1 MKLDASGPRIDEIS
15 IKVWEIRNKINA
27 ESAFSN
33 MVWCMLD
40 FWWETIVAV
49 YCTLWQ
55 WMFSSS
61 VLLVQ
66 FNRKIKVF
74 EKNFRSFSKI
84 LVFLVRFYVI
94 TENQLCRYV
103 SIQNFTLIFL
113 FYYVISRNKIFQSV
127 KFFEKIQNL
136 GKNFQKWNCRKWT
149 FGRVTSLAEIS
160 FL

>member
-1 MKLDASGPRIDEIS
+1 
-15 IKVWEIRNKINA
+15 
-27 ESAFSN
+27 
-33 MVWCMLD
+33 
-40 FWWETIVAV
+40 
-49 YCTLWQ
+49 
-55 WMFSSS
+55 MFSSS

-127 KFFEKIQNL
+127 KFFEKVQNL
-136 GKNFQKWNCRKWT
+136 DKIFNSGI
-149 FGRVTSLAEIS
+149 AES
-160 FL
+160 EHSAG